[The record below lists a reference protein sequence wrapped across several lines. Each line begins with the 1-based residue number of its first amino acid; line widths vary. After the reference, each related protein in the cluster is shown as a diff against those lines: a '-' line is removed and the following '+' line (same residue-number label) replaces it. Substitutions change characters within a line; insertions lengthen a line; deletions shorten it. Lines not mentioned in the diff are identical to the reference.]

1 MGESRVGFEPDEIRT
16 AESTRSARLKW
27 VIVADDSLPLGRIV
41 NAAAC
46 VAAVTTNAV
55 PGLLAHGGMD
65 RDGSAHPGL
74 PWAGCTVLAADE
86 AKMRQIRDKAAKH
99 PEIFVADMPT
109 LAQETRVYDEYIEQ
123 LAEATGLELRY
134 AAVSVV
140 GPRKAVD
147 RIVGGLALLR

>member
-1 MGESRVGFEPDEIRT
+1 MSELRVGFAADEIQT

-27 VIVADDSLPLGRIV
+27 VIVADEALPLGRIV

-46 VAAVTTNAV
+46 VAAVTTQAV
-55 PGLLAHGGMD
+55 PGLLAHDGIDG
-65 RDGSAHPGL
+65 DGSAHLGL
-74 PWAGCTVLAADE
+74 PWAGCTILAAGE
-86 AKMRQIRDKAAKH
+86 AKLRQIRDKAARH
-99 PEIFVADMPT
+99 AEIFVADMPA

-123 LAEATGLELRY
+123 LAAVSGLELHY

-140 GPRKAVD
+140 GPRKPVD